1 MSNKWSVGQT
11 KEARNMKTLIG
22 IIDSL
27 WIAVFLATLVS
38 GAICAPAVSADTGSV
53 NDVTPLEGKVVFQTS
68 SGGEIYIINADGT
81 DLRYLTTGLDP
92 ALSPDGEWVA
102 FARWGIDPGLYIIN
116 VDGTEERLLLGV
128 QFPKAPAWSPDGT
141 QIALTYQH
149 GGQVTSWTKVMK
161 RKMPGSDK
169 KITMGFTMP
178 ADPFWKIGI
187 VNVADSHFG
196 ELYCHDHSYS
206 PSISPDGIVAY
217 ASDRGMSRTW
227 IGIDEAATQDPNTY
241 GITTNWEVDRSPVF
255 SPDGT
260 KIAFQY
266 RSHDHSEIFVINPD
280 GQGRTQLTK
289 CPVLAKTPQSSVS
302 PTWSPDGSQIA
313 FLTDRTGKW
322 EIWVM
327 NADGSDPHPMF
338 PEGTLDDLT
347 FEYNNVDERVL
358 SWQ

>member
-1 MSNKWSVGQT
+1 
-11 KEARNMKTLIG
+11 MKTLIRHTRT
-22 IIDSL
+22 IYL
-27 WIAVFLATLVS
+27 LRIAVLLAVLISGNLV
-38 GAICAPAVSADTGSV
+38 APAVFADDEAADT
-53 NDVTPLEGKVVFQTS
+53 TPLQGKVVFQTS
-68 SGGEIYIINADGT
+68 SGGEIYLINADGT

-102 FARWGIDPGLYIIN
+102 FCRWGIDPGLYLIN
-116 VDGTEERLLLGV
+116 IDGSGERLVFGTL
-128 QFPKAPAWSPDGT
+128 FPKAPEWSPDGT

-149 GGQVTSWTKVMK
+149 GGQISDWKKEMTMK
-161 RKMPGSDK
+161 RPGSDEVV
-169 KITMGFTMP
+169 TMDFDMP

-187 VNVADSHFG
+187 VNVADGLFS
-196 ELYCHDHSYS
+196 EMYCHDHSYS
-206 PSISPDGIVAY
+206 PTWSADGTIIAY

-227 IGIDEAATQDPNTY
+227 IGIDRAATGDPNTY

-266 RSHDHSEIFVINPD
+266 RTHDHSEIFVINPD
-280 GQGRTQLTK
+280 GGGRTQLTK
-289 CPVLAKTPQSSVS
+289 SPVLAKVIQNSVS
-302 PTWSPDGSQIA
+302 PTWSPDGAQIA

-327 NADGSDPHPMF
+327 NADGSNQHPMF
-338 PEGTLDDLT
+338 AEGVLDGIT

-358 SWQ
+358 SWK